1 MQNPFGLRS
10 FKGGAWD
17 LRKVD
22 RRKEQLYVRFPDR
35 RVENRRLV
43 GAQDT
48 ERATSSNLVWLSLSG
63 RDE

>member
-1 MQNPFGLRS
+1 MQNLHGLRS

-22 RRKEQLYVRFPDR
+22 RRKEQVAVRFPDR

-43 GAQDT
+43 GDQDT
-48 ERATSSNLVWLSLSG
+48 EHATPSNLVWLSLSG

>member
-1 MQNPFGLRS
+1 MQNPYGLRS

-22 RRKEQLYVRFPDR
+22 RRKEQIAFRFPDR
-35 RVENRRLV
+35 RVANRRMEGPQV
-43 GAQDT
+43 M
-48 ERATSSNLVWLSLSG
+48 ERTTPSNLVWLSPSG